1 MKDLFRVAAEVQ
13 SFIEEQG
20 WQFCYIGGVALQ
32 RWGENRLTRDVDL
45 SILTG
50 FGHEE
55 QFIDPLLRRFPGRRD
70 DTKQFALEY
79 RVLLLQSTDGIGIDI
94 SLAALPFERDI
105 IQRSSLFT
113 FLPDAALR
121 TCSAED
127 LVVLKAFASRPQ
139 DWVDIRGVLVRQGDV
154 FDRSVVREQLV
165 ILAELKEDPSILSA
179 LDEVYAQV
187 S

>member
-1 MKDLFRVAAEVQ
+1 
-13 SFIEEQG
+13 
-20 WQFCYIGGVALQ
+20 
-32 RWGENRLTRDVDL
+32 
-45 SILTG
+45 
-50 FGHEE
+50 
-55 QFIDPLLRRFPGRRD
+55 
-70 DTKQFALEY
+70 
-79 RVLLLQSTDGIGIDI
+79 VLLLQSTDGIGIDI